1 MGDSMSMSAPGLGGL
16 EGEFSR
22 SMRHY
27 WAVFLFE
34 GIALLLLGVLAI
46 LAPVIATLT
55 ITLAFG
61 WIFLISGIIGLAT
74 TLHARHAPGFRWSLL
89 SAVLGIVVGVLLLLW
104 PVSGAISLTLLL
116 AAFFAVEG
124 IATIMYAFEHKREMS
139 GRWGWMLL
147 NGIVDLLLAAIILMA
162 FETSAGLVLGL
173 LIGIDMILGGAGLI
187 AMALHARATA

>member
-1 MGDSMSMSAPGLGGL
+1 MSMSAPGLGGL
-16 EGEFSR
+16 EGEISR

-34 GIALLLLGVLAI
+34 GIVLLLLGIVAM
-46 LAPVIATLT
+46 LAPIIATLT

-74 TLHARHAPGFRWSLL
+74 TLHARPAPGFRWSLL
-89 SAVLGIVVGVLLLLW
+89 SAVLNTVVGLLLLFW
-104 PVSGAISLTLLL
+104 PLSGAISLTILL
-116 AAFFAVEG
+116 AVFFAVEG
-124 IATIMYAFEHKREMS
+124 IATVMYALEHSRELS

-147 NGIVDLLLAAIILMA
+147 NGVVDILLAAIIVIA
-162 FETSAGLVLGL
+162 FQTAAGLVLGL

-187 AMALHARATA
+187 AMGLHARGAA

>member
-1 MGDSMSMSAPGLGGL
+1 MSMSAPGLGGL
-16 EGEFSR
+16 EAEVSR
-22 SMRHY
+22 SMKHY
-27 WAVFLFE
+27 WGVFLFE
-34 GIALLLLGVLAI
+34 GIALLVLGVLAI

-61 WIFLISGIIGLAT
+61 WIFLVSGIIGLTT
-74 TLHARHAPGFRWSLL
+74 TLHARLAPGFRWSLL

-116 AAFFAVEG
+116 AGFFAVEG
-124 IATIMYAFEHKREMS
+124 IAMIMYGFEHKREMS

-187 AMALHARATA
+187 AMALHARAAA

>member
-1 MGDSMSMSAPGLGGL
+1 MSMSAPGLGGL
-16 EGEFSR
+16 EGEISR

-61 WIFLISGIIGLAT
+61 WIFLISGMIGLTT

-116 AAFFAVEG
+116 ASFFALEG
-124 IATIMYAFEHKREMS
+124 IAMIMYGFEHKREMS

-162 FETSAGLVLGL
+162 FETSAGLILGL

-187 AMALHARATA
+187 AMGLHARAAA